1 MESHTHTSGINRF
14 LSSKNNILISTRSL
28 YVILELH
35 VLYVAYVFEFKL
47 SIDCFTWR
55 LRYKVV
61 KKFCLDEAQIHVC
74 VHVHLCHAFTY
85 CVTGTSQVLLP
96 LSSRILL
103 IVFVFV
109 CFTYI
114 ASYNVYSKQFWDN
127 FNYLFHIS
135 LVFSY
140 NFLPLYFNFVPSLF
154 LTWLT
159 LMKEYAHLKLGI
171 SEWFSLNTS
180 KEPMHCDWRIINKIA
195 SIRLKKYAHKFVL
208 GHDLFLS
215 AHNFTWALLLESI
228 ATWNR

>member
-1 MESHTHTSGINRF
+1 MINDTAIFVILKKEIYSFNWPFEWTHCVESHTHTNGINRF
-14 LSSKNNILISTRSL
+14 LSSKNNILISTRSH

-85 CVTGTSQVLLP
+85 CVTGTSQALLP

-127 FNYLFHIS
+127 FNYLF
-135 LVFSY
+135 SY
-140 NFLPLYFNFVPSLF
+140 FPCFLLQFP
-154 LTWLT
+154 T
-159 LMKEYAHLKLGI
+159 
-171 SEWFSLNTS
+171 
-180 KEPMHCDWRIINKIA
+180 
-195 SIRLKKYAHKFVL
+195 FVL
-208 GHDLFLS
+208 IVPHMTHPHDWICP
-215 AHNFTWALLLESI
+215 A
-228 ATWNR
+228 